1 MEVLASTRSFGGTQL
16 VCRHDSAATGTPM
29 RFGLYLPPQ
38 AEEAGARLPLLWFL
52 SGLTCTEANF
62 TEKAGAQRLAAE
74 LGLMLAVPDTSPR
87 GEGVADDPAYDLG
100 QGAGFWLDATEAPW
114 APHFRMESWVTGE
127 LPDLLAAEF
136 PVDLAR
142 QSVFGHSM
150 GGHGA
155 LTLALRHPGRFR
167 SVSAFAPIVSPMRCP
182 WGEKALTAYL
192 GPDRARWRGHDATA
206 LIEDGARVA
215 AILVDQGMA
224 DQFLEGQ
231 LKPELLREACD
242 RAGIPL
248 TLRMQEGYDHSYYF
262 IGSFVADHLRWHAE
276 RLGA

>member
-1 MEVLASTRSFGGTQL
+1 MEVLARTRSFGGTQL

-192 GPDRARWRGHDATA
+192 GPDRARWRGHDTTA